1 MKVAASFSRFPPK
14 PLRQPKP
21 RTRLDSA
28 RRFLTVNYSRHM
40 LFVSL
45 FVLMVG
51 LVTSAAAQDLYTVDT
66 KPPRG
71 FMPTSDQLS
80 SPIDSIDAVNGK
92 LHLQVPLGSLPR
104 GKAGSGF
111 DLELNYDSH
120 LYDL

>member
-1 MKVAASFSRFPPK
+1 
-14 PLRQPKP
+14 
-21 RTRLDSA
+21 
-28 RRFLTVNYSRHM
+28 M

-45 FVLMVG
+45 FVLIG
-51 LVTSAAAQDLYTVDT
+51 LVTSVAAQNLYTVDT

-80 SPIDSIDAVNGK
+80 SPVDSIDAVNGK
-92 LHLQVPLGSLPR
+92 LHLQIPLASLPR

-120 LYDL
+120 LYDLLPSLHGEVIQNHGPFPIYDIGSIVSGGG